1 VQEILKSV
9 HEGRAIGA
17 AQHILSGF
25 TDDLSRKKLAR
36 CLHIGKGIPGGAGFA
51 SESVPLQS
59 AALIVHQARPGQFAQ
74 ALFCLYMAG
83 CCNATPVAQLAS
95 SSQSPSTGQ

>member
-74 ALFCLYMAG
+74 ALFLSVYGRLLQCDACG
-83 CCNATPVAQLAS
+83 PTCFC
-95 SSQSPSTGQ
+95 SQSPSTGQ